1 MSAVWRI
8 KGHCP
13 SLGLWLAAAA
23 ILLGAPMAKADFSD
37 GWMAVHQGDYPSA
50 VTQWRELGQA
60 GHVDVQFNLGVLYES
75 GLLGEPDYEEA
86 ATWYGYAAAR
96 GLPAAQQ
103 RLGDFYARG
112 LGFDQDLSKAFELY
126 QSAAEAGYGPGQFSL
141 AVALEKGAGV
151 PVDNDLASLWYHRA
165 ASQGMAAAQY
175 NLGRTFVSGGSGN
188 DPEQALFWYRQ
199 AANGGLAEAQNNLGL
214 MYERGI
220 GVDQDYEQ
228 AVHWY
233 SMAAEQGFAT
243 AQNNLGVMYHFGRGV
258 PHDPGRAAAAYHAAA
273 VGGSEAGQIN
283 LAYALANGIGLEQ
296 DIIEAYAWVL
306 IARSGDETE
315 AAATA
320 SEYRRR
326 LLGVLTED
334 LRRAGLERATI
345 LRETLEVRPAQQTR
359 RLVPIASD
367 LMGNDV
373 AAVQRYL
380 REHNRLDGPVD
391 GVDGPNTRRAIRTF
405 QEEYGLPVTG
415 ILDQNL
421 IDAMAR
427 LLPMPW
433 NSTLSNT
440 DRRNL

>member
-1 MSAVWRI
+1 MWRI
-8 KGHCP
+8 TKRCP
-13 SLGLWLAAAA
+13 SLGRWLAAVLIVLSTSA
-23 ILLGAPMAKADFSD
+23 AKAEFAD
-37 GWMAVHQGDYPSA
+37 GWMAFHQGDYASA
-50 VTQWRELGQA
+50 VAQWRDLGRA
-60 GHVDVQFNLGVLYES
+60 GHVDVQFNLGVIYEA

-86 ATWYGYAAAR
+86 AAWYGYAAAR

-103 RLGDFYARG
+103 RLGDFYAQG
-112 LGFDQDLSKAFELY
+112 LGFEQDLSKAFELY
-126 QSAAEAGYGPGQFSL
+126 EAAAEQGYGPAQFSL

-175 NLGRTFVSGGSGN
+175 NLGRTFVAGGSGN
-188 DPEQALFWYRQ
+188 DPEQALHWYQQ

-220 GVDQDYEQ
+220 GVAQDYEQ

-233 SMAAEQGFAT
+233 ALAAEQGFAI

-273 VGGSEAGQIN
+273 IGGSAAGQIN
-283 LAYALANGIGLEQ
+283 LAYALANGIGLDQ

-306 IARSGDETE
+306 IARSGDD
-315 AAATA
+315 ADASATA

-334 LRRAGLERATI
+334 ERRAGLERATI
-345 LRETLEVRPAQQTR
+345 LRETLSVRPAQQTR
-359 RLVPIASD
+359 RLAPLASD
-367 LMGNDV
+367 LIGNDT

-380 REHNRLDGPVD
+380 REHDRLDGSVD
-391 GVDGPNTRRAIRTF
+391 GVSGPNTRQAIRTF
-405 QEEYGLPVTG
+405 QEDYGLPVTG
-415 ILDQNL
+415 TIDQTL
-421 IDAMAR
+421 LDAMAR

-433 NSTLSNT
+433 DPASSGMNRSGL
-440 DRRNL
+440 